1 MAKVT
6 GVHFGEFHT
15 WDNWHLKMKSMKIG
29 LPKVKTEYLTV
40 PGMNGSL
47 DLTEAQN
54 GGVKYED
61 RELEFVFDARNCNY
75 ANWDMLIST
84 ISAAIHGQKRRIIID
99 INPGYYYLG
108 RCTVETSKTNEVN
121 AEIVIKCICEPFK
134 IDIAALN
141 EPWVWD
147 SFSFTDGVIRKTHE
161 VDINSATGWQKVTID
176 GWIHNEVLKIIT
188 DTQMLVRFEDQEY
201 RLESGENRMY
211 EMEITEGRND
221 LYFQGVGKIMILQI
235 GGMI

>member
-1 MAKVT
+1 MATT
-6 GVHFGEFHT
+6 GVSFGEYHT
-15 WDNWHLKMKSMKIG
+15 WRDWHLKMKRMKIG
-29 LPKVKTEYLTV
+29 MPKVKTEYLTV

-54 GGVKYED
+54 GGVKYEN

-75 ANWDMLIST
+75 QEWSTLIST
-84 ISAAIHGQKRRIIID
+84 ISAAIHGQKKRIIID
-99 INPGYYYLG
+99 VDPGYYYSG
-108 RCTVETSKTNEVN
+108 RCSVETEKSNEVL
-121 AEIVIKCICEPFK
+121 AEIVIVCTCEPFK

-147 SFSFTDGVIRKTHE
+147 TFSFTDGVIRKTHE
-161 VDINSATGWQKVTID
+161 VDINSPSGWQKITID
-176 GWIHNEVLKIIT
+176 GWIHNEVLRIIT
-188 DTQMLVRFEDQEY
+188 DNPMLVKFEEHEY

-221 LYFQGVGKIMILQI
+221 LYFQGVGKILILQI